1 LITKEGG
8 MGAEMQK
15 LRQAIESWPMNL
27 WRMATI
33 FFFGCFVISIL
44 CYLLLETTYMDA
56 KILACTQ
63 QTEIIDV
70 QSSIIRQQSQI
81 IKELTGDN
89 TIITDGPNQPRL
101 PVY

>member
-1 LITKEGG
+1 MRKLIETV
-8 MGAEMQK
+8 
-15 LRQAIESWPMNL
+15 ESWPLNW

-44 CYLLLETTYMDA
+44 CYLMLETTYMDA

-70 QSSIIRQQSQI
+70 QSSIIRQQDQI
-81 IKELTGDN
+81 IRELTGDS
-89 TIITDGPNQPRL
+89 TIISDHPNQPRL
-101 PVY
+101 PAY